1 MRGQFMSKV
10 LIVLPDFDVDPTEV
24 AVPFHVL
31 TAAGHQVSFATQSGG
46 LATCDLM
53 TLTGRGLP
61 RHLQVLKCRSE
72 NVEIY
77 RAMTDSSS
85 FKRPM
90 AWHEVETTDFDAL
103 LLPGGHGPGMRAYID
118 SAAVHAICAAF
129 FARKAPVAAICHG
142 VMALGRARDTS
153 GRSVLHGYTTTG
165 LTNTQER
172 LAIALTKPFLGD
184 HYQTF
189 PITVQDDVIK
199 GLAAHSD
206 FKDGPL
212 LTTYGTKARPDAGF
226 TNMHD
231 HYLSARWPGDAW
243 RFALQFRALL
253 AQCPRTSL
261 ELMDIT
267 DASQP

>member
-1 MRGQFMSKV
+1 MSKV
-10 LIVLPDFDVDPTEV
+10 LIVLPDFDADPTEV
-24 AVPFHVL
+24 AVPFNVL

-46 LATCDLM
+46 PATCDLM
-53 TLTGRGLP
+53 TLKGQGLP
-61 RHLQVLKCRSE
+61 RLLQFLKCRAE
-72 NVEIY
+72 NAEIY
-77 RAMTDSSS
+77 CD
-85 FKRPM
+85 M
-90 AWHEVETTDFDAL
+90 AASPAFVKPIAWNEVETTDFDAL

-118 SAAVHAICAAF
+118 SAKVHAICAAF

-142 VMALGRARDTS
+142 VMALGKARDAF
-153 GRSVLHGYTTTG
+153 GRPVLHGYTTTG
-165 LTNTQER
+165 LTNSQER

-206 FKDGPL
+206 FKVGPL
-212 LTTYGTKARPDAGF
+212 LTAYGTKARPDAGF

-261 ELMDIT
+261 DLMDIT
-267 DASQP
+267 DVSQP